1 MLKST
6 KTRLA
11 NRPDVGTSRD
21 VPIELTAQQ
30 KAKKTGGWAVA
41 MTKVRIRQILSRTR
55 WQLITFNG
63 KAGGESVGVVDLL
76 AVRKDHGKPV
86 GGIKRG
92 DALQMILIQVKGGS
106 AADPTPEDAIRGVC
120 QVLLA
125 SWKKGAAA
133 IFFSLPEE
141 GILGKW
147 PRVTD
152 LDKVFR

>member
-1 MLKST
+1 MFLHIIRYLGFNLSLL
-6 KTRLA
+6 REI
-11 NRPDVGTSRD
+11 NRIGVLVFSFSSCQ
-21 VPIELTAQQ
+21 V
-30 KAKKTGGWAVA
+30 
-41 MTKVRIRQILSRTR
+41 QIPLV
-55 WQLITFNG
+55 N
-63 KAGGESVGVVDLL
+63 
-76 AVRKDHGKPV
+76 
-86 GGIKRG
+86 
-92 DALQMILIQVKGGS
+92 
-106 AADPTPEDAIRGVC
+106 AADPTPEDAIRLRAVAKRHGVC